1 MRLLLLTLGGIGK
14 LPRNFLIRTEFTFDC
29 QLFVTGFNNNNKVSC
44 IVESDAFSLRRL
56 CSPFL
61 GG

>member
-1 MRLLLLTLGGIGK
+1 MRLLLLTFGGIGME

-29 QLFVTGFNNNNKVSC
+29 QLFVTGFNNNNVSR

-56 CSPFL
+56 CSAFL